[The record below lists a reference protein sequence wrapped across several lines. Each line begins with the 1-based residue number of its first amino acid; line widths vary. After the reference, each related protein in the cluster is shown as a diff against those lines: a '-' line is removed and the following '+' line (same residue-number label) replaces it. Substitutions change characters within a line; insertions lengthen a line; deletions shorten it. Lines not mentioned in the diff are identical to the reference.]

1 MTESMSSIS
10 IIHIVPYFKI
20 KSPFYLTVK
29 EKKNKLRAKEMREA
43 TEEKLFN
50 LFTTTYAK
58 EMFRNFWK
66 ENLITSS
73 EVPPVFKGMD
83 SL

>member
-1 MTESMSSIS
+1 
-10 IIHIVPYFKI
+10 
-20 KSPFYLTVK
+20 
-29 EKKNKLRAKEMREA
+29 MREA